1 MSNPAEVAL
10 TPLTASQLEA
20 VDSHVRD
27 LNHQIDTLLDE
38 ERRIVA
44 HTIARLAVA
53 AHPTAALV
61 TVHGIRDVGGPNAVT
76 CEGDGET
83 KTLSI
88 EPVIAT
94 ALASMLRRLPAGYTG
109 GWYRH
114 PLTATL
120 VVKDALTF
128 GDQYPFLSVQEQMV
142 AHIEEKTGRDVRRIE
157 IVSELWE
164 NGYFYCDT
172 VEVDYTD
179 GDSDSVYFENMPDFA
194 GELRRQ
200 LGDPGPN
207 TVVTINC
214 TSSGTTIR

>member
-10 TPLTASQLEA
+10 APLTDSQLEA

-27 LNHQIDTLLDE
+27 LNQQIDTLLDE

-61 TVHGIRDVGGPNAVT
+61 TVHGILDVGGCNEVT

-83 KTLSI
+83 NTLSI
-88 EPVIAT
+88 GPGIAT
-94 ALASMLRRLPAGYTG
+94 ALASMLRRLPAGSTG
-109 GWYRH
+109 VWYRH
-114 PLTATL
+114 PLTTTL
-120 VVKDALTF
+120 VVNDALTF
-128 GDQYPFLSVQEQMV
+128 GDQYPFLPVQEQMV

-179 GDSDSVYFENMPDFA
+179 GDSDSVYVEDMPDFA

-200 LGDPGPN
+200 MGDPGPN